1 MIGLARGIVQLVP
14 YEPAWKQYFQ
24 REARCLHEAIGGR
37 IGTIEHIG
45 STAIPGMPAKP
56 IIDMMGAV
64 KSLAQAEQMVGDVE
78 GLGYEWGSRD
88 RQDVPDRFYF
98 ARRTPDQLKSTHH
111 LSLAETTSG
120 FWRRQ
125 VAFSDYLLP
134 TPEAAR
140 EYIELKQ
147 RLAQEHP
154 NDPGAYVDSK
164 TDFVEKILRLASGN
178 AS

>member
-1 MIGLARGIVQLVP
+1 MLLVP
-14 YEPAWKQYFQ
+14 YQSDWPHLFNT
-24 REARCLHEAIGGR
+24 EAGRLREAIGDR
-37 IGTIEHIG
+37 IGAIEHIG
-45 STAIPGMPAKP
+45 STAIPGTPAKP
-56 IIDMMGAV
+56 VIDMMGAV

-78 GLGYEWGSRD
+78 GLGYEWGPRD

-98 ARRTPDQLKSTHH
+98 VRRTPDQLKSTHH

-125 VAFSDYLLP
+125 VAFRDYLRA
-134 TPEAAR
+134 TAEAAR
-140 EYIELKQ
+140 EYLDLKQ

-164 TDFVEKILRLASGN
+164 TDFVEKILRLASGS